1 MTKNGIILIAIGS
14 KGYAYMAANLAY
26 SIKRF
31 SPSVNISLLCDSV
44 HEKIEPEYKDVF
56 DNLIAVNPSDCYTN
70 GSLDPAK
77 LKIKLYNYL
86 PYEGNLYLDV
96 DALVVKDIQP
106 LIEALDKDGRFY
118 ITQKEGEGGHDD
130 HIPYSIWTAN
140 HHLVDYFGVEKDKNI
155 VSIQSSWAFIR
166 KNKDADNFFKQLSE
180 YYDKGF
186 PMDKLTIKWGG
197 GYPDELFYSG
207 LVSNLGLDVAFDQKV
222 IYFGHRGNTLN
233 RSEIE
238 KEYYILSMYGNANG
252 NSMTILRYWELYDQL
267 LDKWMREERKSG
279 KSRKEHIY
287 KGQQLKQ
294 YKHANHN
301 TK

>member
-1 MTKNGIILIAIGS
+1 MTRNGIILIAIGS

-31 SPSVNISLLCDSV
+31 SPNVNVSLLCDSV

-56 DNLIAVNPSDCYTN
+56 DQIIPVNESDCYTDAR
-70 GSLDPAK
+70 LDPAK
-77 LKIKLYNYL
+77 LKIKLYDYL

-96 DALVVKDIQP
+96 DALVIKDIEP
-106 LIEALDKDGRFY
+106 LIDRLDKDGRFY

-140 HHLVDYFGVEKDKNI
+140 HHLVEYFEVPQDHKI

-166 KNKDADNFFKQLSE
+166 KNNEADKFFTELLRL
-180 YYDKGF
+180 YDRGF

-207 LVSNLGLDVAFDQKV
+207 LVSKLGLDVAFDEKV
-222 IYFGHRGNTLN
+222 IYFGHRGNTLG
-233 RSEIE
+233 RAEIE
-238 KEYYILSMYGNANG
+238 QQYYVLSMYGNANG
-252 NSMTILRYWELYDQL
+252 NSMTTLRYWEMYDQL
-267 LDKWMREERKSG
+267 LDKWMREQRKA
-279 KSRKEHIY
+279 KQSRKEHIY